1 MYQRINNHHFNA
13 NNKKSAKK
21 QKGMTFIEV
30 LVSLFIM
37 VTGIL
42 GAVAMQANAKKGS
55 FDAMQRS
62 LASSLTQDI
71 IERMRSNDFNAIGAY
86 AGVNYGA
93 ALNAVPTKRCSTRAG
108 LCTPAEMAIN
118 DQYEWELALMGADV
132 TNGSDS
138 AGGLVDARACVSVNN
153 NAVTVVITW
162 EGRTELINGS
172 TEGCGTTG
180 SQRRQVS
187 VEAFVF

>member
-1 MYQRINNHHFNA
+1 M
-13 NNKKSAKK
+13 
-21 QKGMTFIEV
+21 
-30 LVSLFIM
+30 
-37 VTGIL
+37 IL
-42 GAVAMQANAKKGS
+42 I
-55 FDAMQRS
+55 R
-62 LASSLTQDI
+62 LAL
-71 IERMRSNDFNAIGAY
+71 IGTD
-86 AGVNYGA
+86 YGA
-93 ALNAVPTKRCSTRAG
+93 TLNAVPTKRCRTSAG
-108 LCTPAEMAIN
+108 LCSAAEMAIN

-132 TNGSDS
+132 TNGGDS
-138 AGGLVDARACVSVNN
+138 AGGLVNARACVSVNN